1 MVAKFILY
9 IIILRNIAYLGH
21 VLILVILQHE
31 FSANVNENTEE
42 DSAMNV
48 LRVSITTQS
57 AHVSNIVRINL
68 ISTFLRP
75 VSVS

>member
-1 MVAKFILY
+1 MNVKQLN
-9 IIILRNIAYLGH
+9 LEYLSH

-57 AHVSNIVRINL
+57 AHVSNTFLINL
-68 ISTFLRP
+68 TSTYFSP